1 MILKFYE
8 LLFSK
13 HIISMLFFKDCLHHK
28 HNMRMIYDNH
38 LDNIYDNQININNHN
53 IFYTNII
60 NIIK

>member
-28 HNMRMIYDNH
+28 HDMRMIYDNH

-53 IFYTNII
+53 ITQT
-60 NIIK
+60 